1 MTESGFGLGWNLP
14 VVGGSL
20 PNDAFCAEKHPAV
33 PSACQGGPPQ
43 LVRTSS
49 CHCRC
54 VTDPS
59 VWTLPWWLK
68 AHFMMVSRVIKET
81 GPTISRRGS
90 WATSCSH
97 LSCGGRGTVTLFCS
111 PRRPVLAR
119 PGSLSAS
126 PRLLMRCLN
135 FLMVCVSHLE
145 TVKHVSNLMAVSALL
160 HNYTVCVCVC
170 VCV

>member
-59 VWTLPWWLK
+59 VWALPWWLK

-97 LSCGGRGTVTLFCS
+97 LSCGGRGTVTLLCS
-111 PRRPVLAR
+111 GAGKAGL
-119 PGSLSAS
+119 SLCLSTSSDEMSQLSNGVCFS
-126 PRLLMRCLN
+126 P
-135 FLMVCVSHLE
+135 
-145 TVKHVSNLMAVSALL
+145 
-160 HNYTVCVCVC
+160 
-170 VCV
+170 